1 MLIRYLLLFA
11 FLMVSSVGAASEV
24 QLYLETG
31 RVKVKNQVKVRF
43 LSHFDPLNPLIV
55 ELELGEQVLTGKNTR
70 ARIKMRGKEEE
81 IRLRVDTLFKVN
93 SLDSDQTEVE
103 MPTGKARFKIKR
115 KLNRK
120 KKQRRKFNVRTV
132 TALIG
137 VRGTEFVMG
146 TSGASTSL
154 LTLDGSVEMAA
165 VAAPEIKVEVSI
177 GEASK
182 LDVGKAPT
190 PPITV
195 PPALQNSIVES
206 DSADTFGEVSFPPAQ
221 DLEEAVAEQKEKE
234 EAQKEEE
241 QEEEEQEEEEQ
252 EEEEQEE
259 EEKEEEEQEEEEQEE
274 EEQEEEQTDESSAD
288 EESPEESDEVT
299 SSETNSEETT
309 VTPETESELEQP
321 EIETIEEPELEE
333 LDFINDILDDASDA
347 IDSIEETERMI
358 QINIKR
364 ADKL

>member
-1 MLIRYLLLFA
+1 
-11 FLMVSSVGAASEV
+11 MVSSVGAASEV

-31 RVKVKNQVKVRF
+31 RVKVKNQGKVRF
-43 LSHFDPLNPLIV
+43 LSHSDPLNPLIV

-70 ARIKMRGKEEE
+70 ARIEMREKEEE

-93 SLDSDQTEVE
+93 SLDLDQTEVE

-132 TALIG
+132 TALVG

-154 LTLDGSVEMAA
+154 LTLAGSVEMAA

-234 EAQKEEE
+234 EAQKEEA
-241 QEEEEQEEEEQ
+241 QKEEEQEEEEQ

-259 EEKEEEEQEEEEQEE
+259 
-274 EEQEEEQTDESSAD
+274 QTEESSAE
-288 EESPEESDEVT
+288 EESPEKSDEVT
-299 SSETNSEETT
+299 SSETNNEETSIN
-309 VTPETESELEQP
+309 PETESKLKQP
-321 EIETIEEPELEE
+321 EIETVEGPEIED
-333 LDFINDILDDASDA
+333 LDFIDDILEGTSN
-347 IDSIEETERMI
+347 ILDSIQETEKT
-358 QINIKR
+358 IKILITR
-364 ADKL
+364 EQKNN

>member
-1 MLIRYLLLFA
+1 
-11 FLMVSSVGAASEV
+11 MVSSVGAASEV

-31 RVKVKNQVKVRF
+31 RVKVKNQGKVRF
-43 LSHFDPLNPLIV
+43 LSHSDPLNPLIV

-132 TALIG
+132 TALVG

-146 TSGASTSL
+146 TSVASTSL
-154 LTLDGSVEMAA
+154 LTLAGSVEMAA

-206 DSADTFGEVSFPPAQ
+206 DSSDTFGEVSFPPAQ

-241 QEEEEQEEEEQ
+241 QEEEEQEE
-252 EEEEQEE
+252 
-259 EEKEEEEQEEEEQEE
+259 
-274 EEQEEEQTDESSAD
+274 QTEESSAE
-288 EESPEESDEVT
+288 EESPEESEEVT

>member
-1 MLIRYLLLFA
+1 
-11 FLMVSSVGAASEV
+11 MVSSFGAASEV

-31 RVKVKNQVKVRF
+31 HVKVKNQGKVRF
-43 LSHFDPLNPLIV
+43 LRHSDPLNPLIV

-70 ARIKMRGKEEE
+70 ARIEMRGKEEE

-93 SLDSDQTEVE
+93 SLDLDQTEVE

-132 TALIG
+132 TALVG

-146 TSGASTSL
+146 SSGASTSL
-154 LTLDGSVEMAA
+154 LTLAGSVEMAA

-241 QEEEEQEEEEQ
+241 QEEEQQ
-252 EEEEQEE
+252 
-259 EEKEEEEQEEEEQEE
+259 
-274 EEQEEEQTDESSAD
+274 EEQTEESSAE

>member
-1 MLIRYLLLFA
+1 
-11 FLMVSSVGAASEV
+11 MVSSVGAASEV

-31 RVKVKNQVKVRF
+31 RVKVKNQGKVRF
-43 LSHFDPLNPLIV
+43 LSHSDPLNPLIV

-132 TALIG
+132 TALVG

-154 LTLDGSVEMAA
+154 LTLAGSVEMAA

-241 QEEEEQEEEEQ
+241 QQEEQEEEEQ
-252 EEEEQEE
+252 Q
-259 EEKEEEEQEEEEQEE
+259 
-274 EEQEEEQTDESSAD
+274 EEQTEESSAE

>member
-31 RVKVKNQVKVRF
+31 RVKVKNQGKVRF
-43 LSHFDPLNPLIV
+43 LSHSDPLNPLIV

-132 TALIG
+132 TALVG

-154 LTLDGSVEMAA
+154 LTLAGSVEMAA

-190 PPITV
+190 PPISV
-195 PPALQNSIVES
+195 PPELQNSIVES

-234 EAQKEEE
+234 EAQKEEAQKEEE
-241 QEEEEQEEEEQ
+241 QQEEQEEEEQ
-252 EEEEQEE
+252 Q
-259 EEKEEEEQEEEEQEE
+259 
-274 EEQEEEQTDESSAD
+274 EEQTEESSAD
-288 EESPEESDEVT
+288 EESPEESEEVT

>member
-11 FLMVSSVGAASEV
+11 FLIVSSVGAASEV

-31 RVKVKNQVKVRF
+31 RVKVKNQGKVRF
-43 LSHFDPLNPLIV
+43 LSHSDPLNPLIV

-132 TALIG
+132 TALVG

-221 DLEEAVAEQKEKE
+221 DLKEAVAEQKEKE
-234 EAQKEEE
+234 
-241 QEEEEQEEEEQ
+241 
-252 EEEEQEE
+252 
-259 EEKEEEEQEEEEQEE
+259 
-274 EEQEEEQTDESSAD
+274 
-288 EESPEESDEVT
+288 
-299 SSETNSEETT
+299 
-309 VTPETESELEQP
+309 
-321 EIETIEEPELEE
+321 
-333 LDFINDILDDASDA
+333 
-347 IDSIEETERMI
+347 
-358 QINIKR
+358 
-364 ADKL
+364 

>member
-1 MLIRYLLLFA
+1 
-11 FLMVSSVGAASEV
+11 MVSSVGAASEV

-31 RVKVKNQVKVRF
+31 RVKVKNQGKVRF
-43 LSHFDPLNPLIV
+43 LSHSDPLNPLIV

-165 VAAPEIKVEVSI
+165 AAAPEIKVEVSI
-177 GEASK
+177 GQASK

-259 EEKEEEEQEEEEQEE
+259 EEQEEEEQEEEEQEE
-274 EEQEEEQTDESSAD
+274 EEQEEEQEEQEEESSEESEEPTSSDATDDESADTPSA
-288 EESPEESDEVT
+288 ESDLDQT
-299 SSETNSEETT
+299 
-309 VTPETESELEQP
+309 

>member
-1 MLIRYLLLFA
+1 
-11 FLMVSSVGAASEV
+11 MVSSVGVASEV

-31 RVKVKNQVKVRF
+31 RVKVKNQGKVRF
-43 LSHFDPLNPLIV
+43 LSHSDPLNPLIV

-241 QEEEEQEEEEQ
+241 QQEEEEEQQEEEEEQ
-252 EEEEQEE
+252 QEEQ
-259 EEKEEEEQEEEEQEE
+259 Q
-274 EEQEEEQTDESSAD
+274 EEQTEESSAE

-299 SSETNSEETT
+299 SSETNSDETT
-309 VTPETESELEQP
+309 FTPETESELEQL
-321 EIETIEEPELEE
+321 EIEE
-333 LDFINDILDDASDA
+333 LDFINDILEDTSDA
-347 IDSIEETERMI
+347 LDSIQETERTI
-358 QINIKR
+358 QILIKR
-364 ADKL
+364 DQNRN

>member
-1 MLIRYLLLFA
+1 
-11 FLMVSSVGAASEV
+11 MVSSVGAASEV

-31 RVKVKNQVKVRF
+31 RVKLKNQGKVRF
-43 LSHFDPLNPLIV
+43 LSHSDPLNPLIV

-132 TALIG
+132 TALVG

-146 TSGASTSL
+146 TSGASTRL
-154 LTLDGSVEMAA
+154 LTLAGSVEMAA

-190 PPITV
+190 PPISV

-234 EAQKEEE
+234 EAQKEEAQKEEE
-241 QEEEEQEEEEQ
+241 QQEEQEEEEQ
-252 EEEEQEE
+252 Q
-259 EEKEEEEQEEEEQEE
+259 
-274 EEQEEEQTDESSAD
+274 EEQTEESSAD
-288 EESPEESDEVT
+288 EESPEESEEVT
-299 SSETNSEETT
+299 SSETNSEQTT

-321 EIETIEEPELEE
+321 EIETIEEPVLEE
-333 LDFINDILDDASDA
+333 LDFIKDILEDTSDVLDT
-347 IDSIEETERMI
+347 IQETERTI
-358 QINIKR
+358 QILIKR
-364 ADKL
+364 DQNHD

>member
-1 MLIRYLLLFA
+1 
-11 FLMVSSVGAASEV
+11 MVSSVGAASEV

-31 RVKVKNQVKVRF
+31 RVKVKNQGKVRF
-43 LSHFDPLNPLIV
+43 LSHSDPLNPLIV

-70 ARIKMRGKEEE
+70 AKIEMREKEEE

-93 SLDSDQTEVE
+93 SLDLDQTEVE

-132 TALIG
+132 TALVG

-154 LTLDGSVEMAA
+154 LTLAGSVEMAA

-241 QEEEEQEEEEQ
+241 QEEEQDEEQ
-252 EEEEQEE
+252 Q
-259 EEKEEEEQEEEEQEE
+259 
-274 EEQEEEQTDESSAD
+274 EEQTEESSAD

-309 VTPETESELEQP
+309 VNPETESELEQP
-321 EIETIEEPELEE
+321 EIETIEEPVLQE
-333 LDFINDILDDASDA
+333 LDFINDILEDTSDVLDT
-347 IDSIEETERMI
+347 IQETERTI
-358 QINIKR
+358 QILIKR
-364 ADKL
+364 DQNHD

>member
-1 MLIRYLLLFA
+1 
-11 FLMVSSVGAASEV
+11 MVSSVGAASEV

-31 RVKVKNQVKVRF
+31 RVKLKNQGKVRF
-43 LSHFDPLNPLIV
+43 LSHSDPLNPLIV

-70 ARIKMRGKEEE
+70 ARIEMREKEEE
-81 IRLRVDTLFKVN
+81 IRLRVDTLFQVN
-93 SLDSDQTEVE
+93 SLDLDQTEVE

-132 TALIG
+132 NALVG

-154 LTLDGSVEMAA
+154 LTLAGSVEMAS

-241 QEEEEQEEEEQ
+241 QQEKQEEEEQ
-252 EEEEQEE
+252 Q
-259 EEKEEEEQEEEEQEE
+259 
-274 EEQEEEQTDESSAD
+274 EEQTEESSAD

>member
-1 MLIRYLLLFA
+1 MLIRYLQLVA

-31 RVKVKNQVKVRF
+31 RVKVKNQGKVRF
-43 LSHFDPLNPLIV
+43 LSHSDPLNPLIV

-70 ARIKMRGKEEE
+70 ARIEMREKEEE

-132 TALIG
+132 TALVG

-154 LTLDGSVEMAA
+154 LTLAGSVEMAA

-221 DLEEAVAEQKEKE
+221 NLEEAVAEQKEKE

-241 QEEEEQEEEEQ
+241 QQEEQEEEEQ
-252 EEEEQEE
+252 Q
-259 EEKEEEEQEEEEQEE
+259 
-274 EEQEEEQTDESSAD
+274 EEQTEESSAD
-288 EESPEESDEVT
+288 EESPEESEEVT

-321 EIETIEEPELEE
+321 EIETIEEPVLEE
-333 LDFINDILDDASDA
+333 LDFINDILEDTSDVLDT
-347 IDSIEETERMI
+347 IQETERTI
-358 QINIKR
+358 QILIKR
-364 ADKL
+364 DQNHD

>member
-1 MLIRYLLLFA
+1 MA
-11 FLMVSSVGAASEV
+11 SSVGAASEV

-31 RVKVKNQVKVRF
+31 RVKLKNQGKVRF
-43 LSHFDPLNPLIV
+43 LSHSDPLNPLIV

-70 ARIKMRGKEEE
+70 ARIEMREKEEE

-93 SLDSDQTEVE
+93 SLDLDQTEVE

-132 TALIG
+132 TALVG

-146 TSGASTSL
+146 TSGASTRL
-154 LTLDGSVEMAA
+154 LTLAGSVEMAA

-190 PPITV
+190 PPISV

-241 QEEEEQEEEEQ
+241 QEEEQQ
-252 EEEEQEE
+252 
-259 EEKEEEEQEEEEQEE
+259 
-274 EEQEEEQTDESSAD
+274 EEQTEESSAD

-333 LDFINDILDDASDA
+333 LDFINDILEDTSDVLDT
-347 IDSIEETERMI
+347 IQETERTI
-358 QINIKR
+358 QILIKR
-364 ADKL
+364 DQNHD

>member
-1 MLIRYLLLFA
+1 
-11 FLMVSSVGAASEV
+11 MVSSVGAASEV

-31 RVKVKNQVKVRF
+31 RVKVKNQGKVRF
-43 LSHFDPLNPLIV
+43 LSHSDPLNPLIV

-120 KKQRRKFNVRTV
+120 KKQIRKFNVRTV

-206 DSADTFGEVSFPPAQ
+206 DSSDTFGEVSFPPAQ

-241 QEEEEQEEEEQ
+241 QEEEEQQ
-252 EEEEQEE
+252 
-259 EEKEEEEQEEEEQEE
+259 
-274 EEQEEEQTDESSAD
+274 EEQTEESSAE
-288 EESPEESDEVT
+288 EESPEESEEVT
-299 SSETNSEETT
+299 SSETNNEETT

>member
-1 MLIRYLLLFA
+1 
-11 FLMVSSVGAASEV
+11 MVSSDGAASEV

-31 RVKVKNQVKVRF
+31 RVKVKNQGKVRF
-43 LSHFDPLNPLIV
+43 LSHSDPLNPLIV

-132 TALIG
+132 TALVG

-154 LTLDGSVEMAA
+154 LTLAGSVEMAA

-190 PPITV
+190 PPISV

-221 DLEEAVAEQKEKE
+221 DLQEAVAEQKEKE

-241 QEEEEQEEEEQ
+241 RQ
-252 EEEEQEE
+252 
-259 EEKEEEEQEEEEQEE
+259 
-274 EEQEEEQTDESSAD
+274 EEQTEESSAD
-288 EESPEESDEVT
+288 EESPEESEEVT

-321 EIETIEEPELEE
+321 EIETIEEPEIEE

>member
-1 MLIRYLLLFA
+1 
-11 FLMVSSVGAASEV
+11 MVSSVGAASEV

-31 RVKVKNQVKVRF
+31 RVKVKNQGKVRF
-43 LSHFDPLNPLIV
+43 LSHSDPLNPLIV

-259 EEKEEEEQEEEEQEE
+259 EQQ
-274 EEQEEEQTDESSAD
+274 EEQTEESSAE

>member
-1 MLIRYLLLFA
+1 
-11 FLMVSSVGAASEV
+11 MVSSVGAASEV

-31 RVKVKNQVKVRF
+31 RVKVKNQGKVRF
-43 LSHFDPLNPLIV
+43 LSHSDPLNPLIV

-132 TALIG
+132 TALVG

-146 TSGASTSL
+146 TSGASTRL
-154 LTLDGSVEMAA
+154 LTLAGSVEMAA

-241 QEEEEQEEEEQ
+241 QEEEEQG
-252 EEEEQEE
+252 
-259 EEKEEEEQEEEEQEE
+259 
-274 EEQEEEQTDESSAD
+274 
-288 EESPEESDEVT
+288 
-299 SSETNSEETT
+299 TN
-309 VTPETESELEQP
+309 
-321 EIETIEEPELEE
+321 
-333 LDFINDILDDASDA
+333 
-347 IDSIEETERMI
+347 
-358 QINIKR
+358 
-364 ADKL
+364 

>member
-1 MLIRYLLLFA
+1 
-11 FLMVSSVGAASEV
+11 MVSSVGAASEV

-31 RVKVKNQVKVRF
+31 RVKLKNQGKVRF
-43 LSHFDPLNPLIV
+43 LSHSDPLNPLIV

-70 ARIKMRGKEEE
+70 ARIEMREKEEE

-93 SLDSDQTEVE
+93 SLDLDQTEVE

-132 TALIG
+132 TALVG

-146 TSGASTSL
+146 TSGASTRL
-154 LTLDGSVEMAA
+154 LTLAGSVEMAA

-190 PPITV
+190 PPISV

-241 QEEEEQEEEEQ
+241 QQEEQEEEEQ
-252 EEEEQEE
+252 Q
-259 EEKEEEEQEEEEQEE
+259 
-274 EEQEEEQTDESSAD
+274 EEQTEESSAD
-288 EESPEESDEVT
+288 EESPEESEEVT
-299 SSETNSEETT
+299 SSKTNSEETT

-321 EIETIEEPELEE
+321 EIETIEEPVLEE
-333 LDFINDILDDASDA
+333 LDFINDILEDTSDVLDT
-347 IDSIEETERMI
+347 IQETERTI
-358 QINIKR
+358 QILIKR
-364 ADKL
+364 DQNHD

>member
-31 RVKVKNQVKVRF
+31 RVKVKNQGKVRV
-43 LSHFDPLNPLIV
+43 LCHSDPLNLLIV

-120 KKQRRKFNVRTV
+120 KNQRRKFNVRTV
-132 TALIG
+132 TALVG

-154 LTLDGSVEMAA
+154 LTLAGSVEMAA
-165 VAAPEIKVEVSI
+165 VAAPEI
-177 GEASK
+177 
-182 LDVGKAPT
+182 
-190 PPITV
+190 
-195 PPALQNSIVES
+195 
-206 DSADTFGEVSFPPAQ
+206 
-221 DLEEAVAEQKEKE
+221 
-234 EAQKEEE
+234 
-241 QEEEEQEEEEQ
+241 
-252 EEEEQEE
+252 
-259 EEKEEEEQEEEEQEE
+259 
-274 EEQEEEQTDESSAD
+274 
-288 EESPEESDEVT
+288 
-299 SSETNSEETT
+299 
-309 VTPETESELEQP
+309 
-321 EIETIEEPELEE
+321 
-333 LDFINDILDDASDA
+333 
-347 IDSIEETERMI
+347 
-358 QINIKR
+358 
-364 ADKL
+364 

>member
-11 FLMVSSVGAASEV
+11 FLMVSSVGSASEV

-31 RVKVKNQVKVRF
+31 RVKIKNQGKVRF
-43 LSHFDPLNPLIV
+43 LSHSDPLNPLIV

-70 ARIKMRGKEEE
+70 ARIEMREKEEE

-190 PPITV
+190 PPISV

-234 EAQKEEE
+234 KAQKEEAQKENEQQEE
-241 QEEEEQEEEEQ
+241 QEEEEQQ
-252 EEEEQEE
+252 
-259 EEKEEEEQEEEEQEE
+259 
-274 EEQEEEQTDESSAD
+274 EEQTDESSAD
-288 EESPEESDEVT
+288 EESPEESEKVT

-333 LDFINDILDDASDA
+333 LDLINDILDDASDA

>member
-31 RVKVKNQVKVRF
+31 RVKVKNQGKVRF
-43 LSHFDPLNPLIV
+43 LSHSDPLNPLIV

-70 ARIKMRGKEEE
+70 ARIEMREKEEE

-93 SLDSDQTEVE
+93 SLDLDQTEVE

-132 TALIG
+132 TALVG

-154 LTLDGSVEMAA
+154 LTLAGSVEMAA

-221 DLEEAVAEQKEKE
+221 DLEEAVTEQKEKE

-241 QEEEEQEEEEQ
+241 QQEEQEEEEQ
-252 EEEEQEE
+252 Q
-259 EEKEEEEQEEEEQEE
+259 
-274 EEQEEEQTDESSAD
+274 EEQTEESSAD

-321 EIETIEEPELEE
+321 EIETIEEPVLEE
-333 LDFINDILDDASDA
+333 LDFINDILEDTSDVLDT
-347 IDSIEETERMI
+347 IQETERTI
-358 QINIKR
+358 QILIKR
-364 ADKL
+364 DQNHD

>member
-1 MLIRYLLLFA
+1 
-11 FLMVSSVGAASEV
+11 MVSSVGAASEV

-31 RVKVKNQVKVRF
+31 RVKVKNQGKVRF
-43 LSHFDPLNPLIV
+43 LSHSDPLNPLIV

-154 LTLDGSVEMAA
+154 LTLAGSVEMAA

-190 PPITV
+190 PPISV

-206 DSADTFGEVSFPPAQ
+206 DSAETFGEVSFPPAQ

-234 EAQKEEE
+234 EAQKEEAQKEEE
-241 QEEEEQEEEEQ
+241 QQEEQEEEQEEEEQ
-252 EEEEQEE
+252 Q
-259 EEKEEEEQEEEEQEE
+259 
-274 EEQEEEQTDESSAD
+274 EEQTEESSAD
-288 EESPEESDEVT
+288 EESPEESEEVT

>member
-1 MLIRYLLLFA
+1 
-11 FLMVSSVGAASEV
+11 MVSSVGAASEV

-31 RVKVKNQVKVRF
+31 RVKLKNQGKVRF
-43 LSHFDPLNPLIV
+43 LSHSDPLNPLIV

-132 TALIG
+132 TALVG

-146 TSGASTSL
+146 TSGASTRL
-154 LTLDGSVEMAA
+154 LTLAGSVEMAA

-190 PPITV
+190 PPISV

-252 EEEEQEE
+252 EE
-259 EEKEEEEQEEEEQEE
+259 
-274 EEQEEEQTDESSAD
+274 QTEESSAE

-299 SSETNSEETT
+299 SSETNNEETSIN
-309 VTPETESELEQP
+309 PETESKLKQP
-321 EIETIEEPELEE
+321 EIETVEGPEIED
-333 LDFINDILDDASDA
+333 LDFIDDILEDTSN
-347 IDSIEETERMI
+347 ILDSIQETEKTI
-358 QINIKR
+358 KILINREQKNN
-364 ADKL
+364 

>member
-1 MLIRYLLLFA
+1 
-11 FLMVSSVGAASEV
+11 MVSSVGAASEV

-31 RVKVKNQVKVRF
+31 RVKVKNQGKVRF
-43 LSHFDPLNPLIV
+43 LSHSDPLNPLIV

-234 EAQKEEE
+234 EAQKEEAQKEEE
-241 QEEEEQEEEEQ
+241 QQEEQEEEEQ
-252 EEEEQEE
+252 Q
-259 EEKEEEEQEEEEQEE
+259 
-274 EEQEEEQTDESSAD
+274 EEQTEESSAD
-288 EESPEESDEVT
+288 EESPEESEEVT
-299 SSETNSEETT
+299 SSETNSEQTT

-321 EIETIEEPELEE
+321 EIETIEEPVLEE
-333 LDFINDILDDASDA
+333 LDFINDILEDTSDVLDT
-347 IDSIEETERMI
+347 IQETERTI
-358 QINIKR
+358 QILIKR
-364 ADKL
+364 DQNHD

>member
-31 RVKVKNQVKVRF
+31 RVKVKNKGKVRF
-43 LSHFDPLNPLIV
+43 LSHSAPSNPLIV

-70 ARIKMRGKEEE
+70 ARIEMREKEEE

-93 SLDSDQTEVE
+93 SLDLDQTEVE

-132 TALIG
+132 TALVG

-154 LTLDGSVEMAA
+154 LTLAGSVEMAA

-241 QEEEEQEEEEQ
+241 QQEEQEEEEQ
-252 EEEEQEE
+252 Q
-259 EEKEEEEQEEEEQEE
+259 
-274 EEQEEEQTDESSAD
+274 EEQTEESSAE

-333 LDFINDILDDASDA
+333 LDFINDILEDTSDVLDT
-347 IDSIEETERMI
+347 IQETERTI
-358 QINIKR
+358 QILIKR
-364 ADKL
+364 DQNHD

>member
-1 MLIRYLLLFA
+1 
-11 FLMVSSVGAASEV
+11 MVSGVGAASEV

-31 RVKVKNQVKVRF
+31 RVKVKNQGKVRF
-43 LSHFDPLNPLIV
+43 LSHSDPLNPLIV

-234 EAQKEEE
+234 EAQKEEAQKEEE
-241 QEEEEQEEEEQ
+241 QQEEQEEEEQ
-252 EEEEQEE
+252 Q
-259 EEKEEEEQEEEEQEE
+259 
-274 EEQEEEQTDESSAD
+274 EEQTEESSAE

>member
-1 MLIRYLLLFA
+1 
-11 FLMVSSVGAASEV
+11 MVSSVGAASEV

-31 RVKVKNQVKVRF
+31 RVKVKNQGKVRF
-43 LSHFDPLNPLIV
+43 LSHSDPLNPLIV

-206 DSADTFGEVSFPPAQ
+206 DSSDTFGEVSFPPAQ

-234 EAQKEEE
+234 EE

-252 EEEEQEE
+252 Q
-259 EEKEEEEQEEEEQEE
+259 
-274 EEQEEEQTDESSAD
+274 EEQTEESSAE

>member
-1 MLIRYLLLFA
+1 MI
-11 FLMVSSVGAASEV
+11 SSVGAASEV

-31 RVKVKNQVKVRF
+31 RVKLENQGKVRF
-43 LSHFDPLNPLIV
+43 LSHSDPLNPLIV
-55 ELELGEQVLTGKNTR
+55 VLELGEQILTGKNTR
-70 ARIKMRGKEEE
+70 ARIEMREKEEE

-132 TALIG
+132 TALVG

-154 LTLDGSVEMAA
+154 LTLAGSVEMAA

-190 PPITV
+190 PPISV

-234 EAQKEEE
+234 EAQKEEAQKENE
-241 QEEEEQEEEEQ
+241 QQEEQEEEEQ
-252 EEEEQEE
+252 Q
-259 EEKEEEEQEEEEQEE
+259 
-274 EEQEEEQTDESSAD
+274 EEQTEESSAD
-288 EESPEESDEVT
+288 EESPEESEEVT

-309 VTPETESELEQP
+309 VNPETESELEQP
-321 EIETIEEPELEE
+321 EIETIEEPEIEE

>member
-1 MLIRYLLLFA
+1 M
-11 FLMVSSVGAASEV
+11 

-31 RVKVKNQVKVRF
+31 RVKVKNQGKVRF
-43 LSHFDPLNPLIV
+43 LSHSDPLNPLIV

-241 QEEEEQEEEEQ
+241 QQEEQEEEEQ
-252 EEEEQEE
+252 Q
-259 EEKEEEEQEEEEQEE
+259 
-274 EEQEEEQTDESSAD
+274 EEQTEESSAD

-321 EIETIEEPELEE
+321 EIETIEEPEIEE

>member
-1 MLIRYLLLFA
+1 
-11 FLMVSSVGAASEV
+11 MVSSVGAASEV

-31 RVKVKNQVKVRF
+31 RVKVKNKGKVRF
-43 LSHFDPLNPLIV
+43 LSHSDPLNPLIV
-55 ELELGEQVLTGKNTR
+55 ELELGEQILTGKNTS
-70 ARIKMRGKEEE
+70 ARIEMRGKEEE

-93 SLDSDQTEVE
+93 SLDLDQTEVE

-132 TALIG
+132 TALVG

-154 LTLDGSVEMAA
+154 LTLAGSVEMAA

-221 DLEEAVAEQKEKE
+221 DLEKAVAEQKEKE

-241 QEEEEQEEEEQ
+241 QEEEEQQ
-252 EEEEQEE
+252 
-259 EEKEEEEQEEEEQEE
+259 
-274 EEQEEEQTDESSAD
+274 EEQTEESSAE
-288 EESPEESDEVT
+288 EESPEESEEVT
-299 SSETNSEETT
+299 SSETNRDETT
-309 VTPETESELEQP
+309 VTPETESELEKP
-321 EIETIEEPELEE
+321 EIETVEEPEIED
-333 LDFINDILDDASDA
+333 LDFIDDILEDTSN
-347 IDSIEETERMI
+347 ILDSIQETEKTI
-358 QINIKR
+358 QIFIKR
-364 ADKL
+364 EQKHN

>member
-1 MLIRYLLLFA
+1 
-11 FLMVSSVGAASEV
+11 MVSSVGAASEV

-31 RVKVKNQVKVRF
+31 RVKVKNQGKVRF
-43 LSHFDPLNPLIV
+43 LSHSDPLNPLIV

-234 EAQKEEE
+234 EAQKEKE
-241 QEEEEQEEEEQ
+241 QEEEKTE
-252 EEEEQEE
+252 
-259 EEKEEEEQEEEEQEE
+259 
-274 EEQEEEQTDESSAD
+274 ESSAE

>member
-1 MLIRYLLLFA
+1 
-11 FLMVSSVGAASEV
+11 MVSSVGAASEV

-31 RVKVKNQVKVRF
+31 RVKVKNQGKVRF
-43 LSHFDPLNPLIV
+43 LSHSDPLNPLIV

-70 ARIKMRGKEEE
+70 ARIEIREKEEE

-93 SLDSDQTEVE
+93 SLDLDQTEVE

-132 TALIG
+132 TALVG

-154 LTLDGSVEMAA
+154 LTLAGSVEMAA

-221 DLEEAVAEQKEKE
+221 DLEKAVAEQKEKE

-252 EEEEQEE
+252 EE
-259 EEKEEEEQEEEEQEE
+259 
-274 EEQEEEQTDESSAD
+274 QTEESSAE

-299 SSETNSEETT
+299 SSETNNEETS
-309 VTPETESELEQP
+309 VNPETESKLKQPELETVEGP
-321 EIETIEEPELEE
+321 EIEE
-333 LDFINDILDDASDA
+333 LDFIDDILEDTS
-347 IDSIEETERMI
+347 
-358 QINIKR
+358 NI
-364 ADKL
+364 LGC

>member
-1 MLIRYLLLFA
+1 
-11 FLMVSSVGAASEV
+11 MVSSVGAASEV

-31 RVKVKNQVKVRF
+31 RVKVKNKGKVRF
-43 LSHFDPLNPLIV
+43 LSHSDPLNPLIV

-70 ARIKMRGKEEE
+70 ARIEMREKEEE

-93 SLDSDQTEVE
+93 SLDLDQTEVE

-115 KLNRK
+115 KLNWK

-132 TALIG
+132 TALVG

-154 LTLDGSVEMAA
+154 LTLAGSVEMAA

-241 QEEEEQEEEEQ
+241 QQ
-252 EEEEQEE
+252 
-259 EEKEEEEQEEEEQEE
+259 
-274 EEQEEEQTDESSAD
+274 EEQTEESSAD

-299 SSETNSEETT
+299 SSETKSEETT

>member
-1 MLIRYLLLFA
+1 M
-11 FLMVSSVGAASEV
+11 

-31 RVKVKNQVKVRF
+31 RVKVKNQGKVRF
-43 LSHFDPLNPLIV
+43 LSHSDPLNPLIV

-241 QEEEEQEEEEQ
+241 QEEEEQEEE
-252 EEEEQEE
+252 
-259 EEKEEEEQEEEEQEE
+259 
-274 EEQEEEQTDESSAD
+274 QTEESSAD

>member
-1 MLIRYLLLFA
+1 
-11 FLMVSSVGAASEV
+11 MVSGVGAASEV

-31 RVKVKNQVKVRF
+31 RVKVKNQGKVRF
-43 LSHFDPLNPLIV
+43 LSHSDPLNPLIV

-234 EAQKEEE
+234 EAQKEEAQKEEE
-241 QEEEEQEEEEQ
+241 QQEEQEEEEQ
-252 EEEEQEE
+252 Q
-259 EEKEEEEQEEEEQEE
+259 
-274 EEQEEEQTDESSAD
+274 EEQTEESSAD

-309 VTPETESELEQP
+309 VTPETETELEQP

>member
-1 MLIRYLLLFA
+1 
-11 FLMVSSVGAASEV
+11 MVSSVGAASEV

-31 RVKVKNQVKVRF
+31 RVKVKNQGKVRF
-43 LSHFDPLNPLIV
+43 LSHSDPLNPLIV

-259 EEKEEEEQEEEEQEE
+259 EEQEEEEQEE
-274 EEQEEEQTDESSAD
+274 QTEESSAE